1 MMRAAKTLAMLI
13 SLAIMIPLAALTV
26 AHQLSLGS
34 GEAKLWPAYLEMLSN
49 FLMIRAAGGLSRGLL
64 AV

>member
-1 MMRAAKTLAMLI
+1 MLI